1 MVIYLLWGEKNLW
14 MFFFSSDTS
23 CEHQTR
29 VPLPNAPLASQHDV
43 PSPAL
48 LCLAQ
53 IAVSWNAVLC
63 LLMAEIIHW
72 LVKKMLIL
80 ATE

>member
-1 MVIYLLWGEKNLW
+1 ML
-14 MFFFSSDTS
+14 
-23 CEHQTR
+23 
-29 VPLPNAPLASQHDV
+29 PLASQHDV
-43 PSPAL
+43 PSSFL
-48 LCLAQ
+48 LCLTE

-63 LLMAEIIHW
+63 LLTAEIIHW